1 MIIRCGFRSRIGT
14 CARTGLRTQTA
25 LSAERCRTL
34 QCVSASVA
42 FKRLRSCATLGNR
55 KSGGSEPDPEILQED
70 GEEIFSEAR
79 DTERDDTTTEYFETY
94 NTSASA
100 DTARD
105 STAVRPV
112 RADKRPTTSR
122 TSSFGDG
129 GERWAGRQRGA
140 VRAGSDG
147 EEWCTGHVC
156 LRLRPVGLKESTA
169 GGQEEEEEED
179 VEDSEENS
187 SCTSGAESEAHR
199 GHEVWQQRSVLGLP
213 HRAKRGR
220 HPLYLFGVASDLM
233 ICLRRLRYGDH
244 I

>member
-1 MIIRCGFRSRIGT
+1 MGA
-14 CARTGLRTQTA
+14 CARTGLRAQTA
-25 LSAERCRTL
+25 LSVKRCRTL
-34 QCVSASVA
+34 QCVSAFVA
-42 FKRLRSCATLGNR
+42 LKRLRTCVTPGN
-55 KSGGSEPDPEILQED
+55 KKPGDSEPDPEILQED

-79 DTERDDTTTEYFETY
+79 DTERDDTTTESFETH

-112 RADKRPTTSR
+112 RADKRFTTSH

-129 GERWAGRQRGA
+129 GGSWGERHRGA
-140 VRAGSDG
+140 VRAGLDE

-169 GGQEEEEEED
+169 RGREDEEED
-179 VEDSEENS
+179 AEHYEENS
-187 SCTSGAESEAHR
+187 SCTSGAESEDHR
-199 GHEVWQQRSVLGLP
+199 EHEVWHQRSGFGLP
-213 HRAKRGR
+213 HRAKRGQ
-220 HPLYLFGVASDLM
+220 HPFHCLGVTGDLM
-233 ICLRRLRYGDH
+233 TSLRWLRYGDH